1 MKTKSVLFAAFLMV
15 ALLFSGCNPS
25 VTTPGKPDK
34 PGVALEIENARAAA
48 VSEAGKAT
56 VVLAWKSN
64 SNVILG
70 CKEKAGSL
78 KNEVAL
84 PKGITEYIVDDLD
97 CSTDYTF
104 YWKDNETGEIKA
116 ELKIKTPATGSIELS
131 EEDKETFFQE
141 RLLEYL
147 TDEKKLE
154 IFEQILAEKR
164 SEETFLELLT
174 PEEIELLQN
183 HSLTDEEKLEIF
195 EEIYAGK
202 RTSAWIIS
210 QLSKEEKL
218 EIFEEIYKEKRN
230 STWIISE
237 LSEEEKLEI
246 FEQVL
251 AKKRNDGTFLSLLT
265 AEEIESLQDNS
276 LTDEDKLGIFEEIY
290 KDKRTSDW
298 IISELTEE
306 EKNKII
312 KSATVED
319 LKTIL
324 TDENKLA
331 IFDQILADKR
341 NDGTFLELLT
351 AEEIKSL
358 QDHSL
363 TEEEKLEIFEEIY
376 AGKRTSAWII
386 SQLTDDEME
395 IIIGSLTAED
405 LRMLLE
411 EKDKVPPAKVTDF
424 KAIIVGDKIR
434 LSWTDAA
441 DEDVLCYE
449 IKYSKSVAVRSVS
462 FDSESIIVPQGRG
475 YAYLNDLEEDTKYS
489 FEIRTMDTTGNKS
502 DKAFVECTVWK
513 QAAEP
518 VMDISNS
525 YYKGVLLYI
534 SEDAIPED
542 ADVRY
547 IIFNGNLIAQTDY
560 NEPNED
566 RYKENEW
573 GYPYVKKGNTYTF
586 QIEYRKNGTILKE
599 YKIDVKAKSGLGE
612 LKTIKQPAWKYEN
625 YSVLFTQQPEVT
637 LNGSTLPDSV
647 AYAVAQPFEP
657 ETFAYYAGI
666 LFDGITYDA
675 IDIAHVL
682 ENKKPEEKVTL
693 NLRFIFP
700 SEKYGDYIWKFFT
713 NEQENAFLIDWENYS
728 PYLTFDRSYDGLK
741 FTIDPSIIPEN
752 AQVRDIRL
760 NGNKI
765 QTVDH
770 NDFVKRSEFAYP
782 YVEKGKSYTLR
793 IVYSDNN
800 WNYISECSQNFVAW
814 GGKGDVE
821 VVTPPEFTVSDT
833 GVLHTDVYPKI
844 KIDSIEVNGSTIPEN
859 GAYSSEITTG
869 EYVWVNSKTWG
880 DRTAWNYAGPSFP
893 ESWDM
898 GEVIEKTDKVGS
910 NEPFYFSLVYEWSD
924 TEVNKYGKYRLEIIE
939 SREREFTVDWNKRPN
954 TIWDASDAETVG
966 VKIEYNITPD
976 DIDISR
982 TEGVIL
988 FVNDMPTMPIFD
1000 PSGVLEVPY
1009 VEPGK
1014 TYKIELKGML
1024 ANETFYSIGRP
1035 LTIVPKT
1042 GLLSVIQPGEFT
1054 IDSNTGV
1061 LKITKEPKLRL
1072 DDQTV
1077 ESGYMYLLDVLYKG
1091 SLHSFESQEPF
1102 EGTECNIAEAI
1113 FRRDIDPTLESAETR
1128 IKLAAAL
1135 ELGTEDNPLY
1145 CFVQFTTDEN
1155 TDGLFDVNLNWP
1167 QIPRPV
1173 EVEVGED
1180 ITGIK
1185 LKVNAASIPAATT
1198 DISVQ
1203 WSLVEGFYHTSYD
1216 KMYPASQTEIDIPDV
1231 VAGKTYRITVEYLS
1245 KIESFYSI
1253 LKRFNLTATPVKG
1266 NITFEG
1272 GYWSVD
1278 NGILTFEKPV
1288 VKVGGVNFP
1297 VIYEMELRYF
1307 DPIYSE
1313 YIRAYHIYDLTE
1325 GKTNLIGNQWDYY
1338 KENNITEFT
1347 YSIIAYG
1354 HIFSENISFS
1364 DNLVND
1370 EPFTIDWSNIK
1381 GPYEIIS
1388 DGSKGIK
1395 FKINEEYLPENYT
1408 GYNLR
1413 IDDIMVTSGTGNEI
1427 SYPDVLPGM
1436 SYHIEVELQETYYT
1450 SSSIKFEYTP
1460 ETGNV
1465 SLESPGSFTMDNG
1478 VLKMVVPPVIK
1489 RNGIEIENK
1498 GYGVLYKMRWKDTG
1512 NYSSFVNYYSFEEK
1526 VNIFR
1531 SIYESDKRNF
1541 DGYAYKIYAV
1551 SQKEGSSYFVPLMND
1566 YVTESVDWDNIAK
1579 TYYDLSS
1586 SDEPG
1591 IKIKVNEMEIPEGA
1605 KYMTLHVDSYSTPV
1619 LVTLITEGD
1628 NTIYYPYVFDL
1639 GKCNFSIHFNS
1650 ETEHWIGNTIYGTA
1664 FVENAEEMNIES
1676 KGTASID
1683 SDFKFKITEAPEI
1696 SFPDSEHYSLF
1707 EIEYYAKTNGSGY
1720 SMGTVSIDGERDFND
1735 WVSGEYDLSLWAV
1748 YRKTDESGGMIK
1760 AVIPYDTLSFTK

>member
-599 YKIDVKAKSGLGE
+599 YKIEVKAKSGLGE

-657 ETFAYYAGI
+657 ETFAYYVGI
-666 LFDGITYDA
+666 PFEGITYDA

-693 NLRFIFP
+693 NLRLIFP

-741 FTIDPSIIPEN
+741 FTIDPAVIPAN
-752 AQVRDIRL
+752 AGIRDIYMDGSVIQRAD
-760 NGNKI
+760 NKELAKSP
-765 QTVDH
+765 V
-770 NDFVKRSEFAYP
+770 FEYP
-782 YVEKGKSYTLR
+782 YVEKGKSYEIL
-793 IVYSDNN
+793 ISYYDEN
-800 WNYISECSQNFVAW
+800 WIGISEIKQKVVAS

-821 VVTPPEFTVSDT
+821 ILEAPKFTVNNV
-833 GVLHTDVYPKI
+833 GVRHTEVYPKF
-844 KIDSIEVNGSTIPEN
+844 KIGNQIISGSTIPEN
-859 GAYSSEITTG
+859 GLYGCEVAYGDFKWIT
-869 EYVWVNSKTWG
+869 SKSWG
-880 DRTAWNYAGPSFP
+880 NLGAWNNAGDDFP
-893 ESWDM
+893 EDWDM
-898 GEVIEKTDKVGS
+898 GTVIAKSAPDLVGKDLD
-910 NEPFYFSLVYEWSD
+910 FYFALYYEWTDFTSG
-924 TEVNKYGKYRLEIIE
+924 TAVKYRKNFIE
-939 SREREFTVDWNKRPN
+939 AKQEYFSIDWNKIPN

-1155 TDGLFDVNLNWP
+1155 TDGLFDVNFNWS
-1167 QIPRPV
+1167 QIPKPV
-1173 EVEVGED
+1173 VALTGEE
-1180 ITGIK
+1180 ILGIK
-1185 LKVNAASIPAATT
+1185 LELNEASIPAETT
-1198 DISVQ
+1198 EVFVR
-1203 WSLVEGFYHTSYD
+1203 WSLEEGGSSSA
-1216 KMYPASQTEIDIPDV
+1216 KNYPASQTEIEIPNV
-1231 VAGKTYRITVEYLS
+1231 VPGSTYKIIVEYL
-1245 KIESFYSI
+1245 KQQESFKLI
-1253 LKRFNLTATPVKG
+1253 LKEFKLTATPVKS
-1266 NITFEG
+1266 NISFEG
-1272 GYWSVD
+1272 GSHSVD
-1278 NGILTFEKPV
+1278 NGVLSFTKPV
-1288 VKVGGVNFP
+1288 VKVGENVVSP
-1297 VIYEMELRYF
+1297 RYDF
-1307 DPIYSE
+1307 RLQYRDPDFSD
-1313 YIRAYHIYDLTE
+1313 YIRAEYFYNLEE
-1325 GKTNLIGNQWDYY
+1325 GNTNLLGNNWDYY
-1338 KENNITEFT
+1338 KNNNITEFT
-1347 YSIIAYG
+1347 YSITANEYVENE
-1354 HIFSENISFS
+1354 FSVV
-1364 DNLVND
+1364 LVK
-1370 EPFTIDWSNIK
+1370 EEHFTVDWSQIK

-1436 SYHIEVELQETYYT
+1436 SYHIEVELQEMYYI

-1531 SIYESDKRNF
+1531 SIYENYKENY

-1551 SQKEGSSYFVPLMND
+1551 SVGDVSYCIPLMNV
-1566 YVTESVDWDNIAK
+1566 YKEESVDWDNIAK

-1619 LVTLITEGD
+1619 LETLITEGD
-1628 NTIYYPYVFDL
+1628 NTIYYPFVFDL

-1707 EIEYYAKTNGSGY
+1707 EIEFYAKTNGSGY
-1720 SMGTVSIDGERDFND
+1720 MMGTVSIDGERDFND

-1748 YRKTDESGGMIK
+1748 YRKTDESGGMII
-1760 AVIPYDTLSFTK
+1760 AVIPYDTLHFTK

>member
-84 PKGITEYIVDDLD
+84 PKGISDYIVEDLDVSTEYH
-97 CSTDYTF
+97 F
-104 YWKDNETGEIKA
+104 YWKDYETGEIKA
-116 ELKIKTPATGSIELS
+116 ELCIKTPVAGKVELD
-131 EEDKETFFQE
+131 EKEFKE

-195 EEIYAGK
+195 EEIYKGK

-331 IFDQILADKR
+331 IFEQILADKR

-351 AEEIKSL
+351 AEEIESL

-449 IKYSKSVAVRSVS
+449 IKYSKSEAVRSVS

-502 DKAFVECTVWK
+502 DKAVVECTVWK

-518 VMDISNS
+518 VMDISNN

-599 YKIDVKAKSGLGE
+599 YKIEVKAKSGLGE

-666 LFDGITYDA
+666 PFDGITYDA

-713 NEQENAFLIDWENYS
+713 NEQENAFVIDWENYS
-728 PYLTFDRSYDGLK
+728 HYLTFDRSYDGLK
-741 FTIDPSIIPEN
+741 FTIDSSVIPAN
-752 AQVRDIRL
+752 ATIRDIFL
-760 NGNKI
+760 NEDHI
-765 QTVDH
+765 QCLYHHVA
-770 NDFVKRSEFAYP
+770 VKGLEFAYP
-782 YVEKGKSYTLR
+782 YVEKGKSYV
-793 IVYSDNN
+793 IKIIYSGDDWKAINS
-800 WNYISECSQNFVAW
+800 ISQKVVAW

-821 VVTPPEFTVSDT
+821 LVTPPEFTVSDV
-833 GVLHTDVYPKI
+833 GVRHIDVYPKI
-844 KIDSIEVNGSTIPEN
+844 KIGSIEVCGKKIPEN
-859 GAYSSEITTG
+859 GYYNSSISNGEDVWIT
-869 EYVWVNSKTWG
+869 SKTWG
-880 DRTAWNYAGPSFP
+880 GDPWIWDYDGAELLPD
-893 ESWDM
+893 WDM
-898 GEVIEKTDKVGS
+898 GAVLKKT
-910 NEPFYFSLVYEWSD
+910 NEFGKEGDFYFQLIYDWADTDSD
-924 TEVNKYGKYRLEIIE
+924 KYGLYRIYIVD
-939 SREREFTVDWNKRPN
+939 SREEFFTINWNKFPN

-966 VKIEYNITPD
+966 VKIAYNITPED
-976 DIDISR
+976 LRASYDS
-982 TEGVIL
+982 VLL
-988 FVNDMPTMPIFD
+988 FVNDMPTMPIMD
-1000 PSGVLEVPY
+1000 QSGVIEVPY
-1009 VEPGK
+1009 VIPGMK
-1014 TYKIELKGML
+1014 YKVQLVGFNRPDNITYE
-1024 ANETFYSIGRP
+1024 IGRP
-1035 LTIVPKT
+1035 ITVVSET
-1042 GLLSVIQPGEFT
+1042 GLLSVIQPGEFS
-1054 IDSNTGV
+1054 IDNNTGV
-1061 LKITKEPKLRL
+1061 LKITKEPNLRL
-1072 DDQTV
+1072 EDQTV

-1102 EGTECNIAEAI
+1102 EGTEFNIAETI
-1113 FRRDIDPTLESAETR
+1113 FGRDIDPGLENAEIK

-1135 ELGTEDNPLY
+1135 ELGTEENPLY

-1185 LKVNAASIPAATT
+1185 IILNESSIPTETT
-1198 DISVQ
+1198 EIYVS
-1203 WSLVEGFYHTSYD
+1203 WGSGEGFSQS
-1216 KMYPASQTEIDIPDV
+1216 KRYPASQTEIDIPDV
-1231 VAGKTYRITVEYLS
+1231 VAGNTYRINVEFHSQTGPDRY
-1245 KIESFYSI
+1245 YI
-1253 LKRFNLTATPVKG
+1253 LKNYTLTATPVKG
-1266 NITFEG
+1266 NIRFEG
-1272 GYWSVD
+1272 GSHSVD
-1278 NGILTFEKPV
+1278 NGVLSFTKPV
-1288 VKVGGVNFP
+1288 VKVGENVVSP
-1297 VIYEMELRYF
+1297 RYDFRLQYRDPDFF
-1307 DPIYSE
+1307 D
-1313 YIRAYHIYDLTE
+1313 YIRAEYFYNLEE
-1325 GKTNLIGNQWDYY
+1325 GNTNLLGNNWDYY
-1338 KENNITEFT
+1338 KNNNITEFT
-1347 YSIIAYG
+1347 YSITANEYG
-1354 HIFSENISFS
+1354 ENEFSVV
-1364 DNLVND
+1364 LVK
-1370 EPFTIDWSNIK
+1370 EEHFTVDWSQIK

-1436 SYHIEVELQETYYT
+1436 SYHIEVELQEMYYI

-1498 GYGVLYKMRWKDTG
+1498 GYGVLYKMRWKNTG
-1512 NYSSFVNYYSFEEK
+1512 NDYSSVRYYSFEEK
-1526 VNIFR
+1526 INIFR
-1531 SIYESDKRNF
+1531 SIYENYKENY

-1605 KYMTLHVDSYSTPV
+1605 KYMTLHIDSYSTPV
-1619 LVTLITEGD
+1619 LETLITEGD

-1639 GKCNFSIHFNS
+1639 GKCSFSIHFNS

-1664 FVENAEEMNIES
+1664 FVEKAEEMNIES

-1696 SFPDSEHYSLF
+1696 SFPDSEYYSLF

-1760 AVIPYDTLSFTK
+1760 AVIPYDTLYFTK